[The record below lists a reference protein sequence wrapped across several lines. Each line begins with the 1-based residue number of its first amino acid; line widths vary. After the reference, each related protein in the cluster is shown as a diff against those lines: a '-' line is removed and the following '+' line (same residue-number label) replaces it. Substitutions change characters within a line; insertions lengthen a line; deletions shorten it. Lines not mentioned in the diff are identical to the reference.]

1 MAARG
6 DRRRLWTIIHVE
18 GPSRI
23 SLRESD
29 VGNVRAAIESWHD
42 RDRSQFFTPILDQ
55 GNVPATD
62 PRESQIPLPEFPEF
76 VPSQKNASAVVHPP
90 RFERTTLPEFVM
102 GSSTEAP
109 GWLTAFGRGTLA
121 AVEGAVGGALAAGG
135 GAVSHAASGA
145 TAAGGALAAAGGVVS
160 EAAVATS
167 LAVGGALAAGGG
179 AVSHAIVK
187 NIVPAKNPD
196 DDGAAGGGDV
206 GLVGLDDHYD
216 DSEALFDDM
225 NDVLLG
231 TSRMSETAA
240 SLAGSGS
247 AASSPSPSGRIRLLV
262 DVLDN
267 VPRSALMDAQGSR
280 CVGCQ
285 HALASFDSSVK
296 RSLGTAG
303 GMLDAFASLLPSGTA
318 PGTALRRQARLCE
331 YTGSLY
337 CEMCHENET
346 AVLPRCVLWDW
357 DFAPRKVCKLAHEF
371 LTSIEMQ
378 PILCVDAVNPELYN
392 RVHLLHE
399 CASKR
404 RAIVQLCDR
413 VPKHKLDSLL
423 RSAGR
428 LRYLCETPSFW
439 AMRELCDLGKGA
451 FSELPG
457 YLDRL
462 EGALHRIVVA
472 HQQM

>member
-42 RDRSQFFTPILDQ
+42 RERNRDPNFPPQFSTRGRNQRRIPEKAKFPCPNSPPNSFRRKK
-55 GNVPATD
+55 NVRPW
-62 PRESQIPLPEFPEF
+62 S
-76 VPSQKNASAVVHPP
+76 SSA
-90 RFERTTLPEFVM
+90 FSNERLCQDEFVM

-303 GMLDAFASLLPSGTA
+303 IDASHEK
-318 PGTALRRQARLCE
+318 LCFGFNMSQLE
-331 YTGSLY
+331 ATGFSIFVSK
-337 CEMCHENET
+337 ET
-346 AVLPRCVLWDW
+346 SVQKQLI
-357 DFAPRKVCKLAHEF
+357 FVC
-371 LTSIEMQ
+371 
-378 PILCVDAVNPELYN
+378 
-392 RVHLLHE
+392 
-399 CASKR
+399 
-404 RAIVQLCDR
+404 
-413 VPKHKLDSLL
+413 
-423 RSAGR
+423 
-428 LRYLCETPSFW
+428 
-439 AMRELCDLGKGA
+439 
-451 FSELPG
+451 
-457 YLDRL
+457 
-462 EGALHRIVVA
+462 
-472 HQQM
+472 